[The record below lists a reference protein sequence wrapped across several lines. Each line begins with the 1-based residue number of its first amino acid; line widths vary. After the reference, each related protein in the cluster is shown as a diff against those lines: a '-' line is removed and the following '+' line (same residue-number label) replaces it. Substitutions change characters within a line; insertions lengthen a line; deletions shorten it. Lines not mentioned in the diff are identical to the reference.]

1 MKSYVFKVELE
12 PDEDGWHVFYGPWRK
27 IGASTWGKT
36 REEAMKNI
44 QEVLEMI
51 IEELQEEGKPIVETE
66 FMTVSEDN
74 LVSISL

>member
-1 MKSYVFKVELE
+1 MKSYVFKVELD
-12 PDEDGWHVFYGPWRK
+12 PDEDGWHVFYSPWRK

-51 IEELQEEGKPIVETE
+51 MEELQ
-66 FMTVSEDN
+66 
-74 LVSISL
+74 